1 MLISFMAIEL
11 VSVLSSCDIVTN
23 GNRVNAR
30 LLVGIF
36 VKLCI
41 KFTFKLAGLE
51 DRIPVVTKVLDCG
64 LNARNAA
71 KPPA

>member
-11 VSVLSSCDIVTN
+11 VSVSPSCDIVTN

-51 DRIPVVTKVLDCG
+51 DRIPVGTPSVSTIVLIMIINSG
-64 LNARNAA
+64 EW
-71 KPPA
+71 